1 MRLHKIVS
9 LTIVAV
15 GMVFSSIL
23 FAQESSEE
31 YKEKDV
37 IHLSPVVVTADRIG
51 VPLDR
56 VSSSVTLITAEL
68 IESQQFQTISDA
80 LRNVSGV
87 DIVRS
92 GSTGKITSL
101 FLRGTNGNHTLV
113 MLDGVLL
120 NDPLNG
126 GFDFS
131 NLNTDNV
138 KSIELVRGAQST
150 LYGSDAIGG
159 ILNILSKNG
168 SSELKISLNAEA
180 GKYGTF
186 KESGNISGRNDLIKY
201 SLSLSQ
207 FNTDGLFDNDDYS
220 LTTSSLSV
228 TLNLK
233 QDTKLTLSNRYSNSE
248 GGTPGQLIFTY
259 DPNARTANSLK
270 ATSILLNQKVSSI
283 WRHKLNISRSEGEID
298 FDNSYV
304 EGDLYPFGADSSNL
318 NSSISSVDWQHDLH
332 LNQFFVLTAGISWEE
347 REGERDSK
355 FTDFHNLTNTRSL
368 YLLNHFRPSDKFS
381 LSIGGRSD
389 DHSTFGR
396 STNYRFTSAYII
408 SNSLNHETKLRGSI
422 GTGFRTPSINE
433 LFWPSTIYEGIEY
446 FIGNINLEPEESTS
460 FDIAID
466 QSFNEKKFH
475 LSVDYFKNT
484 FDGLI
489 SLGFMGYENINKAET
504 KGLEISAKAILNNFL
519 SASGNYTYLET
530 EDKSTG
536 NPLLRRPKHSG
547 GFSLNYSHTGALQ
560 LNFGIT
566 YVGERFDSDFAGFPF
581 IYEFTPAYKTVRVA
595 SSYSL
600 TEMVKLKLRIEN
612 LLDET
617 YEEAAGFPSP
627 GRAVYGGIT
636 LKL

>member
-1 MRLHKIVS
+1 MRLHKMVS

-15 GMVFSSIL
+15 GMVFSSML

-37 IHLSPVVVTADRIG
+37 IHLSPVVVTADRIE

-92 GSTGKITSL
+92 GSPGKITSL

-168 SSELKISLNAEA
+168 SRELKISLNAEA

-248 GGTPGQLIFTY
+248 GGTPGQRIFTY

-270 ATSILLNQKVSSI
+270 ATAILLNQKVSSI

-298 FDNSYV
+298 FDNSNV

-318 NSSISSVDWQHDLH
+318 NSSFVSPKIVEKIFRIDC
-332 LNQFFVLTAGISWEE
+332 LN
-347 REGERDSK
+347 
-355 FTDFHNLTNTRSL
+355 
-368 YLLNHFRPSDKFS
+368 
-381 LSIGGRSD
+381 
-389 DHSTFGR
+389 
-396 STNYRFTSAYII
+396 
-408 SNSLNHETKLRGSI
+408 
-422 GTGFRTPSINE
+422 
-433 LFWPSTIYEGIEY
+433 
-446 FIGNINLEPEESTS
+446 
-460 FDIAID
+460 
-466 QSFNEKKFH
+466 
-475 LSVDYFKNT
+475 
-484 FDGLI
+484 
-489 SLGFMGYENINKAET
+489 
-504 KGLEISAKAILNNFL
+504 
-519 SASGNYTYLET
+519 
-530 EDKSTG
+530 
-536 NPLLRRPKHSG
+536 
-547 GFSLNYSHTGALQ
+547 
-560 LNFGIT
+560 
-566 YVGERFDSDFAGFPF
+566 
-581 IYEFTPAYKTVRVA
+581 VR
-595 SSYSL
+595 
-600 TEMVKLKLRIEN
+600 
-612 LLDET
+612 
-617 YEEAAGFPSP
+617 AA
-627 GRAVYGGIT
+627 
-636 LKL
+636 